1 MGTYDYKG
9 KSIDTIKPLD
19 SYGDLSTASGFYSAI
34 TAFMSDN
41 KTTAVIIPYGNYNLE
56 SAVSISSNKIIYGN
70 NAKITGYGGRIFAL
84 SNVSNIIVQD
94 LIIDMNQDKDSGGGD
109 AFYMI
114 DVNNI
119 TIKDVTIKNI
129 GARGFLIYNADTTT
143 GRNNN
148 IVIDG
153 VVFEGIG
160 EAQTGESEWPTG
172 IIAVNCVDSKIIN
185 CKASGLIGF
194 TLEFKNYCSNC
205 RISNNLIKG
214 GRRGI
219 NLGSDLHGTV
229 EDAVFEN
236 IVMNDNIVTN
246 NAFPLCIGKV
256 KNSVISGNYLSGR
269 TNLIVSCDSVMIS
282 NNYFNGELSDEEAYQ
297 DALFQIN
304 AGKDIFLTNNVYNRN
319 DITDLFYILN
329 SPDNVIFQ
337 GIFEG
342 TEIDIVDPQSGTPT
356 VS

>member
-1 MGTYDYKG
+1 MGVYDYTG
-9 KSIDTIKPLD
+9 KNIDAIKPLD
-19 SYGDLSTASGFYSAI
+19 AYGDLSTASGFHSAI
-34 TAFMSDN
+34 TAFMGDT
-41 KTTAVIIPYGNYNLE
+41 KTKATIIPNGNYNLT
-56 SAVSISSNKIIYGN
+56 SAVSIASNKVIYGN

-84 SNVSNIIVQD
+84 SNVNNVTIQD
-94 LIIDMNQDKDSGGGD
+94 LTIDMNQNKDSGGGD
-109 AFYMI
+109 AFYMV
-114 DVNNI
+114 DVNDI
-119 TIKDVTIKNI
+119 TIRNVTINNI

-148 IVIDG
+148 IIIDG
-153 VVFEGIG
+153 VVFNGIG
-160 EAQTGESEWPTG
+160 EEQTGESEWPTG
-172 IIAVNCVDSKIIN
+172 IIAVNCVDSKIMN
-185 CKASGLIGF
+185 CKAYGIIGF

-219 NLGSDLHGTV
+219 NLGSDLHGSV

-304 AGKDIFLTNNVYNRN
+304 AGKDIFLTNNVYVRN
-319 DITDLFYILN
+319 DISDLFYVLN
-329 SPDNVIFQ
+329 NPDNIVFQ

-342 TEIDIVDPQSGTPT
+342 KAIDIINPESGTPT
-356 VS
+356 IT